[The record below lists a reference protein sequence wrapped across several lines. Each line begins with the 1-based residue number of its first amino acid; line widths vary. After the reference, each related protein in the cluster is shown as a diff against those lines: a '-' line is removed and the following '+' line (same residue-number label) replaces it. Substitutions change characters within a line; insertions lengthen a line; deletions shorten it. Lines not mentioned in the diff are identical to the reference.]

1 MYFIN
6 KLGLLIILI
15 LLSDFYPKNL
25 NALENKILFK
35 IKNEIITTIDI
46 YEEIKF
52 LKIFNP
58 RIKNLSEKELFEISK
73 NSILRDK
80 IKKIE
85 LLNFVKEIKV
95 NDKFLLSLVKTKYSN
110 TGINSL
116 ESFEEYLKSNNL
128 NVNIVKEKFYIE
140 LIWNDLIYQ
149 KFNPQISIDKEK
161 IRKQILENSQKTS
174 LRELLISEIIF
185 DVTNKTDFDT
195 KYKKI
200 ISDIKKI
207 GFQKAAL
214 KHSNSDTAST
224 GGLIGWVKEDNLNK
238 NVKEVT
244 SKLMINEFSKPIRSS
259 SGFIIIKIEDVKE
272 YEPELDLE
280 REINEVIKFKKNEQL
295 NQFSNM
301 YFNKIKKNLR
311 LYDL

>member
-1 MYFIN
+1 MYFSKQLKIISIY
-6 KLGLLIILI
+6 LLITILNI
-15 LLSDFYPKNL
+15 NLS

-35 IKNEIITTIDI
+35 VDNEIITTIDI

-195 KYKKI
+195 KYFGWQ
-200 ISDIKKI
+200 KI
-207 GFQKAAL
+207 GGFWSHAL
-214 KHSNSDTAST
+214 AYDLGSLRH
-224 GGLIGWVKEDNLNK
+224 L
-238 NVKEVT
+238 
-244 SKLMINEFSKPIRSS
+244 
-259 SGFIIIKIEDVKE
+259 KE
-272 YEPELDLE
+272 YGID
-280 REINEVIKFKKNEQL
+280 IYK
-295 NQFSNM
+295 
-301 YFNKIKKNLR
+301 
-311 LYDL
+311 